1 MILTD
6 YDEYVRERVRGAFQG
21 EGEDVV
27 TTIACP
33 SCGVSA
39 IHANLQE
46 IIDNVPP
53 QHPAWCTAC
62 SWNGT
67 V

>member
-1 MILTD
+1 MVLTQ
-6 YDEYVRERVRGAFQG
+6 YNEYVRDRTQGAFQG
-21 EGEDVV
+21 SGTDVE
-27 TTIACP
+27 TNIACP
-33 SCGVSA
+33 NCGESA

-46 IIDNVPP
+46 IIDNKPP
-53 QHPAWCTAC
+53 QHPAWCVAC